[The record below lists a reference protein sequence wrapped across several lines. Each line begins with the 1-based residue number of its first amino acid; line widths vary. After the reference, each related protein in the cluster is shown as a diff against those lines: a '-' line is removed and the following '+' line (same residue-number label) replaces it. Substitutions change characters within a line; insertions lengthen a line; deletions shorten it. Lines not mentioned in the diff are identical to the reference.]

1 MRIFLLG
8 ASGFIGS
15 RLARALRSRGHQL
28 VCATRGSSPEDAC
41 ARHAAVDLAR
51 DHDAAAWRER
61 LRGVDA
67 VVNTVGIFQERAGQ
81 RFEDVH
87 VRGPAALYRA
97 CAESG
102 VSHVI
107 QVSALGAD
115 EGATSEY
122 HLSKQRADD
131 DLLAWV
137 PGAVV
142 VQPSLVFGM
151 GGASARWFTMLA
163 SLPCTPIPAGA
174 QRLQPV
180 YVDDVVEALVRLVEM
195 PGLASGQRVVLAGP
209 SPLSLREYLAELRA
223 ALGLPQGRFMPVPLA
238 LVHCAAWLGSCLGT
252 PWLNEPS
259 WRMLARGNTGDVSA
273 FTALL
278 GRSPRPVRGF
288 IAPQERA
295 GWLALAR
302 TAWFVPLFRVSL
314 AVVWIVS
321 GVVSLWAFPVADSLA
336 LLQRTGVPE
345 PFAPAMLW
353 SAAGG
358 DMVLGVATLAWPRRT
373 LWAAQAALILFYTA
387 VISWFLPEFWAH
399 PYGPVLK
406 NIPMLAMLW
415 LLHAF
420 EERP

>member
-15 RLARALRSRGHQL
+15 RLARALKSRGHHV
-28 VCATRGSSPEDAC
+28 VCATRGHSPDDAC
-41 ARHAAVDLAR
+41 ARHVAVDLAR
-51 DHDAAAWRER
+51 DHDPASWHER
-61 LRGVDA
+61 LEGLDA
-67 VVNTVGIFQERAGQ
+67 VVNAVGIFKEGAGQ

-87 VRGPAALYRA
+87 VRGPTALYRA
-97 CAESG
+97 CAEVGISC
-102 VSHVI
+102 VI

-115 EGATSEY
+115 QQANTDY
-122 HLSKQRADD
+122 HLSKQRCDES
-131 DLLAWV
+131 LLAWI
-137 PGAVV
+137 PGAVI
-142 VQPSLVFGM
+142 VQPSLIFGM
-151 GGASARWFTMLA
+151 GGASATWFTMLA
-163 SLPCTPIPAGA
+163 SLPCTPVPAGE
-174 QRLQPV
+174 QWLQPV
-180 YVDDVVEALVRLVEM
+180 HVDDVVEALVRLVET
-195 PGLASGQRVVLAGP
+195 PGLASGQRLVLAGP
-209 SPLSLREYLAELRA
+209 TPLSLRGYLADLRG
-223 ALGLPQGRFMPVPLA
+223 ALGLKKGCFLPIPLP
-238 LVHCAAWLGSCLGT
+238 LVRCAAWLGSHLGM

-278 GRSPRPVRGF
+278 GRSPRPVSGF

-302 TAWFVPLFRVSL
+302 TAWLVPVFRGSL
-314 AVVWIVS
+314 AVVWLVS
-321 GVVSLWAFPVADSLA
+321 GAVSLWAFPVADSLA

-353 SAAGG
+353 SAAGL
-358 DMVLGVATLAWPRRT
+358 DMALGVATLAWPRRM

-415 LLHAF
+415 LLYAF